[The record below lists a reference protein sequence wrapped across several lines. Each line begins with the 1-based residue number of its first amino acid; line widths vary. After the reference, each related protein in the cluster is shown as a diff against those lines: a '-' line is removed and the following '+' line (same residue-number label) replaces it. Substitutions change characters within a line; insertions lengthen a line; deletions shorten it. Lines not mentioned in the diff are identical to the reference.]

1 MRKPVHVKVG
11 TLALWG
17 FLISALLFFALP
29 LYVMVSTSF
38 KSMAQIQQ
46 GDLFSLPWQ
55 WQTEAWRSAWSEACT
70 GVACE
75 GIRGGFW
82 NSIAISIP
90 ATLLP
95 VALGALN
102 GYALT
107 FWRKAYADALFK
119 LLLIAAFIPLQV
131 MIFPLVK
138 MLAALGLY
146 ASLPGIVCVHTIF
159 ALPVMSLLFRNYYL
173 SIPLPLVQ
181 AARVDG
187 AGFWRIFLQIMLPMS
202 LPMLAVAGIMQW
214 TGVWND
220 YLLGLIFAGRDFSP
234 MTVQLNNLITTTTGT
249 RLYNVNM
256 AATLLTAALPLLLY
270 FVCGRWLVRGITAGA
285 VKG

>member
-1 MRKPVHVKVG
+1 MNKSPRFSPGK
-11 TLALWG
+11 LALYC
-17 FLISALLFFALP
+17 FLLSAALFFALP
-29 LYVMVSTSF
+29 LYVMLSSSF

-46 GDLFSLPWQ
+46 GDLLSLPWQ
-55 WQTEAWRSAWSEACT
+55 WQTTAWRSAWSEACT

-82 NSIAISIP
+82 NSIAISVP

-107 FWRKAYADALFK
+107 FWRKAYADMLFS

-138 MLAALGLY
+138 VLAALGWY
-146 ASLPGIVCVHTIF
+146 ASLPGIVCVHTVF
-159 ALPVMSLLFRNYYL
+159 ALPMMSLLFRNYYL
-173 SIPLPLVQ
+173 SIPQTLVQ

-187 AGFWRIFLQIMLPMS
+187 AGFWRIFLQLMLPMS

-220 YLLGLIFAGRDFSP
+220 YLLGLIFAGRDFAP

>member
-1 MRKPVHVKVG
+1 MNKSPRFSPGK
-11 TLALWG
+11 LALYC
-17 FLISALLFFALP
+17 FLLSAALFFALP
-29 LYVMVSTSF
+29 LYVMLSSSF

-46 GDLFSLPWQ
+46 GDLLSLPWD
-55 WQTEAWRSAWSEACT
+55 WQTTAWRSAWSEACT

-82 NSIAISIP
+82 NSIAISVP

-107 FWRKAYADALFK
+107 FWRKAYADKLFS

-138 MLAALGLY
+138 VLAALGWY
-146 ASLPGIVCVHTIF
+146 ASLPGIVCVHTVF
-159 ALPVMSLLFRNYYL
+159 ALPMMSLLFRNYYL
-173 SIPLPLVQ
+173 SIPQTLVQ

-187 AGFWRIFLQIMLPMS
+187 AGFWRIFLQLMLPMS

-220 YLLGLIFAGRDFSP
+220 YLLGLIFAGRDFAP